1 VLAKLGDAEGAA
13 WLLKRTERRRWNWS
27 QDRALAVEL
36 CGEVKASGALERLH
50 TIITDPKDD
59 CRGAAARGLGR
70 LADPK
75 ALPWLLALIDEPG
88 VPEDYRL
95 DAAEGLWLLGVPEG
109 RDRVRAVLPSLSQ
122 EARAELSELIQE
134 MP

>member
-1 VLAKLGDAEGAA
+1 LGD
-13 WLLKRTERRRWNWS
+13 R
-27 QDRALAVEL
+27 
-36 CGEVKASGALERLH
+36 
-50 TIITDPKDD
+50 
-59 CRGAAARGLGR
+59 
-70 LADPK
+70 K
-75 ALPWLLALIDEPG
+75 ALPWLLSLLDEPG

-109 RDRVRAVLPSLSQ
+109 RERVLAVLPAFSQ